1 MLNWINLIDVL
12 KLKAKSTQNKNDFYI
27 QIYIK
32 ISSNGLLK

>member
-1 MLNWINLIDVL
+1 MLNGILLMDVL
-12 KLKAKSTQNKNDFYI
+12 KLKVKSIQNKNDFYI